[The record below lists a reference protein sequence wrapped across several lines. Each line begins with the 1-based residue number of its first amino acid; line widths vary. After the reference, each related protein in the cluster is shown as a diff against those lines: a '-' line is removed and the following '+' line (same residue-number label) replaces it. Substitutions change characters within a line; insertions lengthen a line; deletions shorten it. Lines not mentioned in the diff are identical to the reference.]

1 MSAQPNVSPAGGVQL
16 LNTPGRPAG
25 YDRPV
30 RFADPARNAAYW
42 ARIER
47 IVDAA
52 PPLSNEQRA
61 AIRAAFHQ
69 PAAAAKEA
77 A

>member
-1 MSAQPNVSPAGGVQL
+1 MSAEPTTVAAGDTSGCPA
-16 LNTPGRPAG
+16 RA
-25 YDRPV
+25 DRPV
-30 RFADPARNAAYW
+30 RDPDPARNAAYW

-52 PPLSNEQRA
+52 PPLEPWQRA
-61 AIRAAFHQ
+61 AIRTAFHQ
-69 PAAAAKEA
+69 PAAREA

>member
-1 MSAQPNVSPAGGVQL
+1 MTAPSTAAAAGD
-16 LNTPGRPAG
+16 TTSGRPA
-25 YDRPV
+25 RPV
-30 RFADPARNAAYW
+30 RFEDPARNAAYW

-52 PPLSNEQRA
+52 PPLEDWQRA
-61 AIRAAFHQ
+61 AIRTAFSQ
-69 PAAAAKEA
+69 PAAREA